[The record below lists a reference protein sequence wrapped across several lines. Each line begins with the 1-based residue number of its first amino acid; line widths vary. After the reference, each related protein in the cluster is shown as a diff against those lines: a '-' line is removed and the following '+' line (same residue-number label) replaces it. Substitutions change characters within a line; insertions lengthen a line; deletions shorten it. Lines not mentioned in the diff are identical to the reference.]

1 MKNEKFEALCQE
13 LLTLTGED
21 RADFSF
27 PLMCMAHG
35 LGRNEAEE
43 MFYREFGLSGE
54 EVLEALRSGN
64 SNFCC

>member
-1 MKNEKFEALCQE
+1 MKNMKFEALCQE
-13 LLTLTGED
+13 LLALKGED

-54 EVLEALRSGN
+54 EVLEALGSAN
-64 SNFCC
+64 LNLCY